1 MVRSIT
7 LQNFKSFS
15 EKQAVP
21 LEPVTVLVGPN
32 NSGKS
37 NFMSVGRFVVNCMVD
52 GEGGI
57 EQEGGPQFLLHHP
70 PRGDGALVIS
80 WQTVHGTYE
89 TVSEFRGRRLT
100 QLRESLTVSGGGS
113 YELCSS
119 KVPLS
124 GAREVL
130 TGSWLLSDAISKS
143 VIQPLA
149 SSRLIKLSLSSLRA
163 DSELVPQP
171 ELGAD
176 GAGMP
181 SVLALW
187 QGTTPEKREQ
197 LEEFLRKCLPEVRH
211 VLVRPTPVAG
221 YQRLWVRQA
230 DGEDFD
236 AEHLSDGVLCFIALA
251 MYAVEAS
258 RGQLLFVEEP
268 EQYIHPR
275 RLVDLVDLLREIVA
289 SKGCQ
294 FVLATHSPILL
305 NAFRDEPE
313 AILLFRRSETG
324 TRVKRLQ
331 DIPTLRE
338 DLQQTPPGDLLAHGF
353 FNEPF

>member
-1 MVRSIT
+1 MVRSVT
-7 LQNFKSFS
+7 LQNFKSFG
-15 EKQAVP
+15 ELQTVP
-21 LEPVTVLVGPN
+21 LQPITVLVGPN

-37 NFMSVGRFVVNCMVD
+37 SFMSVGRFVANCMVD
-52 GEGGI
+52 EERAI
-57 EQEGGPQFLLHHP
+57 EQEGGPQFLLHRP
-70 PRGDGALVIS
+70 PHGDGTLVIS
-80 WQTVHGTYE
+80 WETDHGRYR
-89 TVSEFRGRRLT
+89 SESRLQEAHFT
-100 QLRESLTVSGGGS
+100 QLESFMSADMLSHRLPSTGSPLGGVR
-113 YELCSS
+113 L
-119 KVPLS
+119 
-124 GAREVL
+124 AL
-130 TGSWLLSDAISKS
+130 TGSMRLPFTDELRP

-149 SSRLIKLSLSSLRA
+149 SSRLIKLSLNSLRA
-163 DSELVPQP
+163 DSELVPEP

-211 VLVRPTPVAG
+211 VLVRPAPVAG
-221 YQRLWVRQA
+221 YQRLWVRQT

-236 AEHLSDGVLCFIALA
+236 ADHLSDGVLCFIALA

-258 RGQLLFVEEP
+258 HGQLLFVEEP

-275 RLVDLVDLLREIVA
+275 RLVDLVDLLREIIA

-313 AILLFRRSETG
+313 AILLFRRSEAG
-324 TRVKRLQ
+324 SRVKRLQ